1 MWSISC
7 RYDYNFL
14 NYLTYCAVSFSINLQ
29 FHYHDGVF
37 PFLTRFFHEDFFRPT
52 DRFARTACPFP
63 VVFAADEQTMIV
75 SAAPQVVSELDT
87 PAAVSV
93 VDGEEMRPQ
102 HRALTCPNH

>member
-1 MWSISC
+1 MWSISY

-14 NYLTYCAVSFSINLQ
+14 NYLTYCALSFSINLQ

-37 PFLTRFFHEDFFRPT
+37 PFLTRFFMKIFPSDRP
-52 DRFARTACPFP
+52 FCPHCLSFP
-63 VVFAADEQTMIV
+63 RCFAADEQTMIV

-102 HRALTCPNH
+102 HRALTCLNH